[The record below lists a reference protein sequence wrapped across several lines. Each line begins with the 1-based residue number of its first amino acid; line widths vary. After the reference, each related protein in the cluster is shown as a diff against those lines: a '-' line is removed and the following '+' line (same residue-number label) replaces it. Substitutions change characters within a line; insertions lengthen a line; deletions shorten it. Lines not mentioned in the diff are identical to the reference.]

1 MLIVAL
7 MIVFTTLKEV
17 IVGLLVEDGEVDLK
31 RSVTINFTIMEKVLM
46 VMREVDIGLR
56 TALYLP

>member
-1 MLIVAL
+1 MFIIAL